1 MTPIPVVIVHRDA
14 LDLAAALSA
23 VFASAVAL
31 IALGAAYWSV
41 RHGDKALLRERRM
54 TFELGVLTQLAHACS
69 NLWNAS
75 HSEVLALIALMPG
88 ELDGLRREVEE
99 RVNGP
104 AFSGNE
110 QVLMKHWDE
119 YRKAVDKRA
128 ASRQR

>member
-1 MTPIPVVIVHRDA
+1 
-14 LDLAAALSA
+14 
-23 VFASAVAL
+23 
-31 IALGAAYWSV
+31 V
-41 RHGDKALLRERRM
+41 RHTDIALLRERQM
-54 TFELGVLTQLAHACS
+54 TFELGVPTQLARACS

-99 RVNGP
+99 RVSGP

-110 QVLMKHWDE
+110 QVLLKHWNE
-119 YRKAVDKRA
+119 YKKPVDKRV